1 MDNLQYL
8 EWAKIA
14 YFFEPI
20 TKTLTF
26 YEKYIFFQHTLTLFH
41 TSYPPIILVKNTK
54 KIIQPIEI
62 QYIAKLLNEKK
73 LK

>member
-1 MDNLQYL
+1 MRN
-8 EWAKIA
+8 I
-14 YFFEPI
+14 
-20 TKTLTF
+20 
-26 YEKYIFFQHTLTLFH
+26 YIFSTHSDFI
-41 TSYPPIILVKNTK
+41 SYIIPPIILVKNTK